1 MAVYKIF
8 PQKDASI
15 YTISQSMNTGLDE
28 ILEASTYIKFSAPQV
43 SRYLLK
49 FSDTEIKNILGS
61 DFTTAGRAGS
71 SSLDGNYKIYL
82 NNYAAVV
89 SGLNLDQQ
97 LKIYPISGSW
107 EMGTGHL
114 FDAPQVTN
122 GVSWKFRNYSG
133 STADGALQWNTS
145 GVSGSAVTASYTATT
160 EGGGN
165 WYTASS
171 NAPIPTGGPTVASQS
186 FSYGN
191 GVDLSADVTDI
202 VKVWHSNSINNT
214 LGFPNDGFLIKQ
226 QRSREFVN
234 NKAVTATFRYFSI
247 DTNTI
252 YPPQLEFRWRDVVFD
267 TGSSDNKILGQQE
280 SFISIYNNDGTYYSE
295 SIARFRVAAIPKYPD
310 IVFQT
315 ASLYTTNFY
324 LPPTSSLYAIKDT
337 DTNEYVV
344 PFDSEYTQ
352 ISADATSSFFD
363 VYMNGLEPERNYT
376 ILIQTQLDGVTQVF
390 DEDIMFKVING

>member
-82 NNYAAVV
+82 NNYAAAV

-390 DEDIMFKVING
+390 DEDIMFKVVNG

>member
-49 FSDTEIKNILGS
+49 FSDTEIGNILGS

-89 SGLNLDQQ
+89 SGLNLDHQ

-122 GVSWKFRNYSG
+122 GVSWKFRNFSG
-133 STADGALQWNTS
+133 SAADGALQWNIS

-171 NAPIPTGGPTVASQS
+171 NAPIPTGGPTVAFQS

-191 GVDLSADVTDI
+191 GVDLSVDVTDI
-202 VKVWHSNSINNT
+202 VKVWHSNSIDNT
-214 LGFPNDGFLIKQ
+214 LGFPNDGFLVKQ

-267 TGSSDNKILGQQE
+267 TGSSSNKILGQQE

-390 DEDIMFKVING
+390 DEDIMFKVVNG